1 MKLTQIYALRLLK
14 ISLFLLIFAVTLE
27 IGLQAA
33 GAFLHFK
40 QTAAVLPTSA
50 TQPYVILTLGE
61 STTAETSPHLKKSW
75 ASQLQ
80 LLFMPERTDLL
91 QQNSLRNLRVANE
104 AVVGTTTTALL
115 ARLEEMLDRH
125 KPQLVISMMGVNDT
139 SSFWLRDYGL
149 IKQEDGIDWKIPKL
163 VRYVLNYRV
172 INQLNTGQKLNTG
185 IIKAHHFDY
194 PERDKMLKIFQSSM
208 EGSADFTSQEAL
220 VETFLGQKSPTE
232 KAQFYVYVAEQIRPD
247 WGNPAEGF
255 SNAYHFYKKAFF
267 QDPQVSDSL
276 DVTLLLSFMLQK
288 NECKKIL
295 DYAIEKNIQLTPV
308 TLGRAA
314 VCLANDPDYLNSIYS
329 RVNKDF
335 VYRPGSESP
344 TVKNYQK
351 LYETLRHRKIC
362 LIAMEYP
369 LRDFSI
375 AINHLTEKADPD
387 YFFTVSNKENFQEAL
402 KKNKYNDLFTDRFA
416 QDFGHLSLAGA
427 QLVARNVYKKIEELR
442 RANQCGLQT
451 SSASAAAAAK

>member
-14 ISLFLLIFAVTLE
+14 ISLFLLTFAVTLE

-33 GAFLHFK
+33 SAFLHFK
-40 QTAAVLPTSA
+40 QTAGMLPPSA
-50 TQPYVILTLGE
+50 SQPYVILTLGE

-80 LLFMPERTDLL
+80 LLLMPERTDLL
-91 QQNSLRNLRVANE
+91 QQNSLRNLRVVNE

-115 ARLEEMLDRH
+115 ARLEEMLDQH

-139 SSFWLRDYGL
+139 PSFWLRDYGL
-149 IKQEDGIDWKIPKL
+149 IKNDNGIDWKVPKL
-163 VRYVLNYRV
+163 VRYVLNHRV
-172 INQLNTGQKLNTG
+172 INQLNAGV
-185 IIKAHHFDY
+185 IKAHHFDY
-194 PERDKMLKIFQSSM
+194 PEREKMLKIFQSSI

-220 VETFLGQKSPTE
+220 VETFLSQKSPTE
-232 KAQFYVYVAEQIRPD
+232 RAQFYVYIAERIRPS
-247 WGNPAEGF
+247 WGEPAEGF
-255 SNAYHFYKKAFF
+255 SNAYYFYKKAFF

-295 DYAIEKNIQLTPV
+295 DYAIEKNIQLTSV

-314 VCLANDPDYLNSIYS
+314 VCLANDSDYLNSVYA

-335 VYRPGSESP
+335 VYRPGNESP
-344 TVKNYQK
+344 TTHNYLR
-351 LYETLRHRKIC
+351 LYETLRQRKIC

-369 LRDFSI
+369 LRDFSM
-375 AINHLTEKADPD
+375 AIHHLTEKADPD
-387 YFFTVSNKENFQEAL
+387 YFFTVSNKKNFQDAL
-402 KKNKYNDLFTDRFA
+402 KKNTYDDLFTDRFA
-416 QDFGHLSLAGA
+416 QDFGHMSLTGA
-427 QLVARNVYKKIEELR
+427 QLVARNIYEKIEELR
-442 RANQCGLQT
+442 RAKLCGLQA
-451 SSASAAAAAK
+451 SSASAATAAN